1 MQLLRAIAAAFHRTP
16 TYELATRSGFR
27 VEVVGESYYHD
38 AFMAILGGYNRDGHD
53 FETRAVLKPEPQNP
67 HDRNAVAVHIAGRK
81 VGHLSRES
89 AAEFRRLLPNVQ
101 KAACGAKIT
110 GGWRTN
116 QHDSGNFGVRLNM
129 VWPPQIA
136 A

>member
-1 MQLLRAIAAAFHRTP
+1 MGLFSAIATAFQGTP
-16 TYELATRSGFR
+16 TYELATRPGFR

-38 AFMAILGGYNRDGHD
+38 AFMTILGGYSRHGYEV
-53 FETRAVLKPEPQNP
+53 ETRAVLKPEPHNP
-67 HDRNAVAVHIAGRK
+67 HDRNAVAVHIAGKK

-89 AAEFRRLLPNVQ
+89 AAEFRRALPNVQ